1 MKKILL
7 HAILLL
13 SVLFTSCK
21 GTYQV
26 FETTSDDVNQY
37 EDNALAFEDE
47 HVAVSYD
54 FWSYGGL
61 MAFNVYNKGEETIYL
76 DLSESTFSING
87 DRIAYDERRFSPVQ
101 PVSNISTIKRIPQG
115 KSLTI
120 EAYPVTDRWFKLGPN
135 VPNSQYEKDDTPFK
149 IRNQILYGFD
159 TEMTDK
165 IEIENTFWVES
176 INRIRRK
183 EFKTLDKFDTS
194 KSGKFFVSK
203 DPIVQDPVFFWAQ
216 IGIDLLYLF
225 F

>member
-1 MKKILL
+1 MKKVLL
-7 HAILLL
+7 YSIFSL
-13 SVLFTSCK
+13 SILFTSCK
-21 GTYQV
+21 GTFQV

-54 FWSYGGL
+54 FWAYGGL

-87 DRIAYDERRFSPVQ
+87 ERITYDDRRYSTAHPVR
-101 PVSNISTIKRIPQG
+101 NISSIKRIPQG

-120 EAYPVTDRWFKLGPN
+120 EAYPVTDRWYKLGVN
-135 VPNSQYEKDDTPFK
+135 VPNSQFEKETTPFK
-149 IRNQILYGFD
+149 IKNQIKYGFD
-159 TEMTDK
+159 IELTQK

-183 EFKTLDKFDTS
+183 EFRTLDQYDTN

-203 DPIVQDPVFFWAQ
+203 DPIIQDPVFFWAQ